1 MKSQTVLAFDY
12 GEKFIGVAVGST
24 QSGLAQALTTVNA
37 TKKGPDWAEITSLIA
52 EWEPDCLVV
61 GLPLNMDGT
70 ESELTRAAR
79 RFVDR
84 LKGRY
89 NLPVHMVD
97 ERLTTI
103 AAKAMLTDSG
113 RSGKRQHKPDID
125 KLAAQAIL
133 QSFFEDRSRSLP

>member
-1 MKSQTVLAFDY
+1 MKSHTVLAFDY

-37 TKKGPDWAEITSLIA
+37 TKKGPDWAEITGLIA
-52 EWEPDCLVV
+52 EWEPDWLVV

-79 RFVDR
+79 RFGDR

-103 AAKAMLTDSG
+103 AAKTMLTDSG